1 MTVHKILIGCVFLFS
16 GLISCGRNENA
27 VAKTA
32 QCETSVSQVGQV
44 ITNNVEI
51 NVINSVYSK
60 FVFADEAI
68 GNDNPK
74 NYFTDNALKKLHDE
88 YEYDCEDD
96 SCYAYY
102 ALRTSEQDS
111 KPDSED
117 ISQVCSVESIGDGWY
132 VVSYL
137 DMGWPGKTRV
147 KIVEGKI
154 DDYQRFISE

>member
-1 MTVHKILIGCVFLFS
+1 MTVHKFLIGCAFLFS
-16 GLISCGRNENA
+16 GLISSGMSENA
-27 VAKTA
+27 TAKKN
-32 QCETSVSQVGQV
+32 QSESSVSQDGQAV
-44 ITNNVEI
+44 TNDGEI

-60 FVFADEAI
+60 FVFANGTS

-88 YEYDCEDD
+88 YEFDCEDET
-96 SCYAYY
+96 CYAYY

-117 ISQVCSVESIGDGWY
+117 LSQVCSIEPTGDGWY

-137 DMGWPGKTRV
+137 DMGWSGKTRV
-147 KIVEGKI
+147 KIVDSKV
-154 DDYQRFISE
+154 DDYQRCVSE